1 MIAFDTETHLIRQ
14 GVLAPRL
21 VCLTWDDG
29 ESHDILLREEAID
42 WMHAMLDIGE
52 ELVGHNV
59 AFDMGVMAAA
69 DPTLL
74 PKIFAAYEK
83 GLIKDT
89 RIREKLLFLAQGRL
103 TYDFVN
109 KRRASFSLASLVEH
123 HFSINIS
130 ATKKGEDIWR
140 LRYAELDGV
149 ALDDWPLEALSYA
162 LDDARWTHQ
171 VYVNQ
176 CRDFISEGER
186 YGGPHGIRNEDE
198 QVRAAWG
205 LHLMSVW
212 GIRTDPVAVASLE
225 ERLLPKVAAMRNKLE
240 AAGLARLKKVKGE
253 MKLSKDMKAIRAR
266 VTKSYAAQNK
276 KPPRTEKGA
285 VSTSRATLVDSG
297 DALLQ
302 EFASENSAEK
312 ILTTY
317 LPVLQ
322 AGTEAPLNPGY
333 DTLKE
338 SGRTSSFRPNI
349 QNVPRMGGVREC
361 FVPRPGHV
369 FVAADYSTLELC
381 ALAQACLD
389 LLGYSYMADAINDG
403 QDLHLA
409 IAAQLLNMDYEDAVL
424 ARKAGDKEVKEH
436 RQLAKALNFGLP
448 GGLGA
453 ETFCKFAK
461 SYGVSLE
468 EEYAVSLKK
477 HWLSAWPEMREYFDH
492 VSGLS
497 PFGNDF
503 TVVQLRSGRH
513 RGGTNYTAGCNT
525 YFQGLA
531 ADGAKEAIWRVA
543 KECFTSG
550 SVLAQCRPVAF
561 IHDELILEVPEAS
574 VDAAARLL
582 CTIMQEAMEIYIPD
596 VKIGVEAVAMARW
609 YKNAEPVFEDGML
622 VLWTPEA

>member
-42 WMHAMLDIGE
+42 WMHAMLDVGE

-212 GIRTDPVAVASLE
+212 GIRTDPVAVAALE
-225 ERLLPKVAAMRNKLE
+225 QQLLPRVAAMRNKLE